1 MKKLFLFLTVIAAMA
16 TVTVS
21 CSKDDDVISKEDFV
35 NKLTQGGTS
44 GTWEGMERTKT
55 RSWGSWS
62 NDGDKY
68 AIMRFDR
75 STTTA
80 TEGTGYLL
88 YFENSYKETFKDKS
102 DFTWNIV
109 GDELRINYHHT
120 NWAPV
125 HAEYNTTELVI
136 KGDNFVGTWYESSD
150 KKFEFNYKKSTFN
163 DWNKYIN
170 N

>member
-1 MKKLFLFLTVIAAMA
+1 MKKLFHFLTIIAAMA
-16 TVTVS
+16 TIMVS

-35 NKLTQGGTS
+35 YKLTQGGTS
-44 GTWEGMERTKT
+44 GTGEGTERTKSK
-55 RSWGSWS
+55 SWGTWS
-62 NDGDKY
+62 NDGEKY

-75 STTTA
+75 ADAKA

-88 YFENSYKETFKDKS
+88 YFENSYKETLKDKS
-102 DFTWNIV
+102 AFTWNFV
-109 GDELRINYHHT
+109 GDELRINYRHT

-136 KGDNFVGTWYESSD
+136 KGDYFDGTWYESSD

-163 DWNKYIN
+163 NWNKYIN
-170 N
+170 Y